1 MLETRVL
8 YKCVSD
14 IYLLAYSSGRMD
26 TSILAPMDEIYLI
39 TKIREAMIPDTDM
52 HSVTDKADQTK

>member
-1 MLETRVL
+1 
-8 YKCVSD
+8 
-14 IYLLAYSSGRMD
+14 MD

-52 HSVTDKADQTK
+52 HSVTDKADQTKWMDLVEFPSSKSL